1 MSDKQTVNINAE
13 YLHKDIDEVDTSE
26 MTDEELEKYI
36 DENFGYIDEDLSNK
50 HY

>member
-1 MSDKQTVNINAE
+1 MDGQTTNINPD
-13 YLHKDIDEVDTSE
+13 YLHKDFDEVDTSQ

-36 DENFGYIDEDLSNK
+36 EDTYGYIDEDLSHK